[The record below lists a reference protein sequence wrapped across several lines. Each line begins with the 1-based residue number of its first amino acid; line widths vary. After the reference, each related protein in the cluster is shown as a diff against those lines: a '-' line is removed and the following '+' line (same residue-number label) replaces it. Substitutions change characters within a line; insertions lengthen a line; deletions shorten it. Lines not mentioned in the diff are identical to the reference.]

1 MASTIIK
8 IDGIETASLR
18 LFLFP
23 RTGATGTPDATGYAL
38 AAVAGQPLQYST
50 TVTQALV
57 GDFLAFVAVDQTA
70 MDAEEVS
77 YGPGYITLAD
87 DTSTYWMSGQ
97 SPEDVDVIQDGLA
110 TQETLV
116 LLVNQYPLEVA

>member
-1 MASTIIK
+1 MASTIVK

-38 AAVAGQPLQYST
+38 AAVSGQPLQYST
-50 TVTQALV
+50 TVTEALV

-70 MDAEEVS
+70 MNAEEIA
-77 YGPGYITLAD
+77 YGPGFITLLD
-87 DTSTYWMSGQ
+87 DTSTYWVSGQ
-97 SPEDVDVIQDGLA
+97 SAEDVEAIQDGLA